1 MKGRL
6 FLVHW
11 NAAEAEEQA
20 SKIRSDGWNV
30 EVEVEAEDGAR
41 AGKLIRENSPDAVV
55 LNLTR
60 LPSRGCETAIY
71 LRSVKATR
79 DVPIIFVDGR
89 EEVVEKTRAKIP
101 DAVYTTSAELADA
114 LAKLSKSG
122 ASG

>member
-11 NAAEAEEQA
+11 NATEAEEQA
-20 SKIRSDGWNV
+20 SKIRSDGWN
-30 EVEVEAEDGAR
+30 VEVEAEDGAR
-41 AGKLIRENSPDAVV
+41 AGKLIRENSPDAAV

-60 LPSRGCETAIY
+60 LSSHGCETAIY